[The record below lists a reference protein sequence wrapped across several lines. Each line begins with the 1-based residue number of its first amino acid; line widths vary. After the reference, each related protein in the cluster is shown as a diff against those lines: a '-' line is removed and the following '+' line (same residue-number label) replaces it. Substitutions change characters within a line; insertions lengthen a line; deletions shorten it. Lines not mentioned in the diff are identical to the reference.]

1 MMRVPDIS
9 ILSIEDPD
17 SLPYDHLS
25 SSTNLDDHYMQK
37 LKTYAKSLPYSIEP
51 YSKMME
57 MLDFILRRIIQCV
70 EAQDYDVGL
79 MQWDSMLTYWNM
91 LKYPIP
97 KDRRVAIA
105 KIYFH
110 ISITPGMPT
119 QVIATCADGFKAL
132 TSSKKKITID
142 DLRLPWKP
150 IYHILSEDL
159 FLNRR
164 QFEYTQ
170 ISWVMGYIADNARKF
185 FHPAAIN
192 EMLSTFVPLI
202 NGQLDTILS
211 SQYYLL
217 TFLPLTHPQPYLPM
231 LFRMWEAINSYIYD
245 ERMLDFLAKI
255 SEMHVSPKISDP
267 RRIAELPD
275 DARSEDEDRPA
286 WSDDAMKDNGAWPG
300 IYKDVGIFSEDQ
312 WHLLMCKCLASMQ
325 IPLADAG
332 SLTTGPSADS
342 QAGFEIGRLPKPT
355 WRIVSLSRIIVYSMV
370 PDGMPSPASNA
381 PTPLFTPLPSGMNTP
396 SIQTSTLVD
405 YLSAPLG
412 RSAQLKHR
420 TYLGGSKALDS
431 LARLIAS
438 VEGFFH
444 PTNSGGWTAD
454 LSAFLKFLVYH
465 FNKRWHEEQQLDCKT
480 PKNRRL
486 TPLMRRELVKSLRTV
501 VLLAMFSES
510 DTVVSNIQSCLKS
523 MSVMEPGLVLSPLL
537 ERAVP
542 SLEALIETQRT
553 TACIKALS
561 SIAPA
566 IVSRQNYYP
575 GAKYLIQIL
584 ELLIPGIDLNDPSKT
599 LCTAAFLSEI
609 SQYIKFGDLTGA
621 PTNEMLDYAPRQPS
635 TPGPTLPMFDLN
647 GFGGSVQDEEPRLS
661 NEEEDA
667 LLKDT
672 TASFADWI
680 ANFIRRVIQLL
691 ENLPEEGPNGSA
703 GGASEVQVVDAV
715 AGACNQ
721 ICVHLSPS
729 LYDLVLNMVYDYAST
744 NVRPNGL
751 RAIHQLVE
759 CVANANPE
767 KTLARFF
774 PFCSNIIRHE
784 LENGASSERTTSS
797 STLIPSDATL
807 YWNLAILRGTVYNDG
822 KAVLKYKQEFL
833 SLLKYLHEKTFTK
846 RGFSWT
852 GKLLSSMLLTL
863 THTYPLENRF
873 VNPDEWN
880 SEEFRWNHHRH
891 WGKLYSPDEIKIS
904 WHVPDEG
911 EINFTLQIF
920 KELVEPTLATLNDLL
935 KPGVLRDAIWRNDFC
950 RHLTLVRN
958 AFAGIPTL
966 VKLYP
971 PPDWVSAAAKT
982 SDILN
987 EIPEMIAMLED
998 LNAGFCLTDPAD
1010 PRYQYICSLRQRY
1023 GEFLYNASVSLRQQ
1037 GEENTVDA
1045 VHILLRSIR
1054 TYMMEYGD
1062 SRDSYFVNEDQ
1073 YLSAKN
1079 VARHYAKQRVWPR
1092 AVYIRRARFYHSARL
1107 RWNSLDRIRG
1117 PLEDKIIDEVAS
1129 WSMWHYPLVRISSQ
1143 SLLESLCSVYDG
1155 VRRRTLPLLYKA
1167 LQPGDDDCMKGALWS
1182 LNMPSFG
1189 KYAAAEPTLSTELFQ
1204 VLLRCQHNEK
1214 PSIQDAVQVVSD
1226 TCLGV
1231 FVEPSYLFYDVP
1243 TPALNE
1249 AVTEFKASLAFG
1261 PEDSALTN
1269 NCRKFVVQRVH
1280 LQEEAIERTIKAVL
1294 EIGSSSKIH
1303 WRYAIL
1309 AVRLLRTL
1317 IRKDKPI
1324 SPEMLSFFLKSVH
1337 DSHPSI
1343 RYYAQRA
1350 VMKTGRNIKLRT
1362 FCATPVDLF
1371 EGRNNNPLKTRVAVH
1386 DASHAVAQK
1395 LEQDYK
1401 NPIDSKKDI
1410 EEILF
1415 LDKAPGWILG
1425 GSLTFH
1431 KPPTWSK
1438 SPEWDQS
1445 SQNALA
1451 KARKIVQSSSF
1462 WKEVCKYLAEETNE
1476 TSMTQDAVCVV
1487 KSLFQLLEDDPFD
1500 SVKSIVEGL
1509 IKAKEADKQRA
1520 AAEIIAGII
1529 GGSKNWPLQKQE
1541 KFWNWFKPYIK
1552 TIFGQ
1557 NLKSDTVGV
1566 WTSFLEYTFYNKDPR
1581 RVPILFDHILSQF
1594 NSLDFNAELSFDV
1607 VKILSP
1613 FRSSYEELGW
1623 KFSPW
1628 IDETVERCW
1637 LEIHSD
1643 HDDVRAYIAEI
1654 FAFADKIKW
1663 KPRSSVPTVEVFVK
1677 ECRVLPTDF
1686 DLMGVRGWYHMA
1698 KIEELVEKFKEWRA
1712 ERQPGPT
1719 AFQSKYDRVGI
1730 CVCRWLFQS
1739 VHDTNALCCFDYIIP
1754 LLPELFQV
1762 HRRSVPDVTVNDN
1775 DELANRAH
1783 NLLVR
1788 MCGITL
1794 TPALIGPIL
1803 DAILSAQ
1810 SVSSWKVRL
1819 KALPLVQIFYF
1830 RQLPLISDAKIVQ
1843 ILEALCRSLDD
1854 EALEVSQ
1861 MAATTLSGIIRLSP
1875 RRSVLTLKNR
1885 FVRLVK
1891 NTAIPD
1897 RKDPTYNKCIRQRH
1911 AAILGITALI
1921 QSFPYTVEKWMPELL
1936 TSVLA
1941 EYVSDPIPISTAV
1954 KNCAASFK
1962 KTHTDTWHEDQKR
1975 FDDNQ
1980 LGILSTLLTGSSYY
1994 A

>member
-1 MMRVPDIS
+1 MGVLDIS
-9 ILSIEDPD
+9 ALSIDDAGPGRF
-17 SLPYDHLS
+17 DHLFPS
-25 SSTNLDDHYMQK
+25 DSKTDDHYLQK
-37 LKTYAKSLPYSIEP
+37 LKTYAQSLPYSIEP
-51 YSKMME
+51 HSKMME
-57 MLDFILRRIIQCV
+57 MLDFILRRIVQCV
-70 EAQDYDVGL
+70 EAKDLDVGL
-79 MQWDSMLTYWNM
+79 MQWDSMLTYWTM

-97 KDRRVAIA
+97 KEKRVAIA
-105 KIYFH
+105 KIYFYL
-110 ISITPGMPT
+110 SITPGMPT
-119 QVIATCADGFKAL
+119 QVVATCADGFKVL
-132 TSSKKKITID
+132 TQSKKKMTID

-150 IYHILSEDL
+150 IYKILSEDL

-192 EMLSTFVPLI
+192 EMLSTFVPLV

-217 TFLPLTHPQPYLPM
+217 TFLPLTHPQTYLPM
-231 LFRMWEAINSYIYD
+231 LFRMWESFNSYIYD
-245 ERMLDFLAKI
+245 ERFLDFLAKI
-255 SEMHVSPKISDP
+255 AEMHVAPEVSDP
-267 RRIAELPD
+267 RKIAQLPD
-275 DARSEDEDRPA
+275 DAKSEDEDRPA
-286 WSDDAMKDNGAWPG
+286 WSEEIPGDDAVWSG
-300 IYKDVGIFSEDQ
+300 IYKDVGIFTEHE

-355 WRIVSLSRIIVYSMV
+355 WRIVSLARIIVYSMS
-370 PDGMPSPASNA
+370 PDGMPTPASNA

-396 SIQTSTLVD
+396 AVQTSALSD
-405 YLSAPLG
+405 YLSAPLAKA
-412 RSAQLKHR
+412 SHLKHR

-444 PTNSGGWTAD
+444 PSNSGGWTAD

-465 FNKRWHEEQQLDCKT
+465 FNKRWHEEQQPDCKT
-480 PKNRRL
+480 PRNRRL
-486 TPLMRRELVKSLRTV
+486 TKLMRRELVKSLRTV

-523 MSVMEPGLVLSPLL
+523 MSVMEPGLVLPPLL
-537 ERAVP
+537 ERAMP
-542 SLEALIETQRT
+542 SLEALVETQRT
-553 TACIKALS
+553 TAVIKALS

-566 IVSRQNYYP
+566 IVSRQNHYP
-575 GAKYLIQIL
+575 GAKHLVEIL

-621 PTNEMLDYAPRQPS
+621 PMGDAVDLVPKEPS
-635 TPGPTLPMFDLN
+635 TPGPGLTAQMLGLSPFDETY
-647 GFGGSVQDEEPRLS
+647 DENEPKLS
-661 NEEEDA
+661 KEEEDA
-667 LLKDT
+667 ILKST

-680 ANFIRRVIQLL
+680 ANFIRRVIRLL
-691 ENLPEEGPNGSA
+691 ENLPEEGPNGTA
-703 GGASEVQVVDAV
+703 GGATEVSVVDAV

-759 CVANANPE
+759 CVANADPE

-822 KAVLKYKQEFL
+822 KAVLKYKNEFL
-833 SLLKYLHEKTFTK
+833 SLLKLLHAKTFSK

-873 VNPDEWN
+873 VNPDEWD

-904 WHVPDEG
+904 WHVPDDE
-911 EINFTLQIF
+911 EIDFTLQIF
-920 KELVEPTLATLNDLL
+920 RELVEPTLTTLNDLL
-935 KPGVLRDAIWRNDFC
+935 KPGVVRDAIWRNDFC

-958 AFAGIPTL
+958 AFSGIPTL
-966 VKLYP
+966 VKLYA
-971 PPDWVSAAAKT
+971 SADQISASAKT

-987 EIPEMIAMLED
+987 EIPEMIAVLEN
-998 LNAGFCLTDPAD
+998 LHAGFCLTDPAD
-1010 PRYQYICSLRQRY
+1010 HRYRYILSLRQKF
-1023 GEFLYNASVSLRQQ
+1023 GEFLYDASVSLREQ

-1054 TYMMEYGD
+1054 TYMMDYGD
-1062 SRDSYFVNEDQ
+1062 SRDSYFVNEDH
-1073 YLSAKN
+1073 YISAKN
-1079 VARHYAKQRVWPR
+1079 VARHYARQRVWPR

-1107 RWNSLDRIRG
+1107 RWNSIDRIRG

-1129 WSMWHYPLVRISSQ
+1129 WSMWHYPLIRISSQ
-1143 SLLESLCSVYDG
+1143 SLMESLCSVYDG
-1155 VRRRTLPLLYKA
+1155 IRRRTLSLFYKA
-1167 LQPGDDDCMKGALWS
+1167 LQPGDDDRMKGALWS
-1182 LNMPSFG
+1182 LNLPAFG
-1189 KYAAAEPTLSTELFQ
+1189 KYAAAEPTLCTEIFQ
-1204 VLLRCQHNEK
+1204 NLLRCQHNEK
-1214 PSIQDAVQVVSD
+1214 PSIQDAVQIVSE
-1226 TCLGV
+1226 TCIAV
-1231 FVEPSYLFYDVP
+1231 FVEPNNLFYRISTPKLDEALAQFKTSLGFGAEDV
-1243 TPALNE
+1243 AVIDKCREN
-1249 AVTEFKASLAFG
+1249 VTE
-1261 PEDSALTN
+1261 
-1269 NCRKFVVQRVH
+1269 RVR
-1280 LQEEAIERTIKAVL
+1280 LQEEASDHTVATIM
-1294 EIGSSSKIH
+1294 EIATSSKIH
-1303 WRYAIL
+1303 WRYLIL

-1324 SPEMLSFFLKSVH
+1324 SPEMLSFFLDSTH
-1337 DSHPSI
+1337 DSNPSV

-1350 VMKTGRNIKLRT
+1350 IMKTGRNIKLRT
-1362 FCATPVDLF
+1362 FCKNPIDLF
-1371 EGRNNNPLKTRVAVH
+1371 EGRNHNPLKRHVTVC
-1386 DASHAVAQK
+1386 DPSHSLAQK
-1395 LEQDYK
+1395 LENDFRV
-1401 NPIDSKKDI
+1401 PIDPKMTSEDAV
-1410 EEILF
+1410 F
-1415 LDKAPGWILG
+1415 LDKAPGWIWDE
-1425 GSLTFH
+1425 TITMY
-1431 KPPTWSK
+1431 KPPLWPT
-1438 SPEWDQS
+1438 SPEWDPQS
-1445 SQNALA
+1445 QVAVA
-1451 KARKIVQSSSF
+1451 KARKIIQTPSF
-1462 WKEVCKYLAEETNE
+1462 WKEVCKYMAEETHE
-1476 TSMTQDAVCVV
+1476 VSMTQDVVCVV
-1487 KSLFQLLEDDPFD
+1487 KSIFQLLEDDPFE
-1500 SVKSIVEGL
+1500 SVKSILEGL
-1509 IKAKEADKQRA
+1509 IKAKEVDKQRA
-1520 AAEIIAGII
+1520 AAEIVAGII
-1529 GGSKNWPLQKQE
+1529 GGSKNWPRSKQE
-1541 KFWNWFKPYIK
+1541 KFWKWFSPYLK
-1552 TIFGQ
+1552 SIFGQ

-1581 RVPILFDHILSQF
+1581 RVQPLFDHIINTF
-1594 NSLDFNAELSFDV
+1594 NSLDFNTELSFDA
-1607 VKILSP
+1607 VKILSL
-1613 FRSSYEELGW
+1613 FRACYEELGW
-1623 KFSPW
+1623 RFSAW
-1628 IDETVERCW
+1628 IDDTVKRCW

-1663 KPRSSVPTVEVFVK
+1663 RPRPSIPTVEVFVK

-1686 DLMGVRGWYHMA
+1686 DLMGVRGWYHKA
-1698 KIEELVEKFKEWRA
+1698 RVEELVEKFKEWRA

-1719 AFQSKYDRVGI
+1719 AFQSKYDRVGV

-1754 LLPELFQV
+1754 LMPELF
-1762 HRRSVPDVTVNDN
+1762 RFTEVNDN

-1788 MCGITL
+1788 MCGLTL
-1794 TPALIGPIL
+1794 TPALISPIL
-1803 DAILSAQ
+1803 DAILNAQ

-1830 RQLPLISDAKIVQ
+1830 RQLPLISDAKIVY
-1843 ILEALCRSLDD
+1843 ILEVLCKSLDD
-1854 EALEVSQ
+1854 EVLEVSQ
-1861 MAATTLSGIIRLSP
+1861 MAATTLSGVIRLSP
-1875 RRSVLTLKNR
+1875 RSSVLTLKNR

-1891 NTAIPD
+1891 STSIPD
-1897 RKDPTYNKCIRQRH
+1897 RKDPTYNKCIRRRH

-1936 TSVLA
+1936 TNVLA

-1980 LGILSTLLTGSSYY
+1980 LGVLSTLLTGSSYY